1 MTKLSDYH
9 IKLDNNI
16 SHILDKI
23 KNPKILE
30 LGVRHGIS
38 TNYFLE
44 YCEKNNGKLYSIDI
58 DDCSSVSKSDKWKFI
73 HSRDDDYK
81 KIIEESGSNF
91 DLIYIDSFHDADHV
105 SKIIYLYF
113 MDLKKNGHIFVDD
126 ISWILYSKKNN
137 RDNFNSEINNFETF
151 FEILNILNS
160 NMDKIF
166 VNFDFMSSG
175 FCKIKKISDENLNMK
190 KKIIYRNISIK
201 NFFRRIL
208 RLLK

>member
-1 MTKLSDYH
+1 
-9 IKLDNNI
+9 
-16 SHILDKI
+16 
-23 KNPKILE
+23 
-30 LGVRHGIS
+30 
-38 TNYFLE
+38 
-44 YCEKNNGKLYSIDI
+44 
-58 DDCSSVSKSDKWKFI
+58 
-73 HSRDDDYK
+73 
-81 KIIEESGSNF
+81 
-91 DLIYIDSFHDADHV
+91 
-105 SKIIYLYF
+105 